1 MKKKVLYI
9 HPLHPSGMDFLRER
23 YDVTVDDDESKEHLL
38 SVIGDYHAVTTR
50 LTVIDADIIAAGKN
64 LKAIAKHGVGVD
76 NIDVSAATE
85 RGIAVLTTGTAN
97 SVSVAEHAFF
107 AAGALAKRIVHL
119 DDAMRHG
126 NWASRDEKGSIDLNG
141 RTLGLVGM
149 GRIGSAMAFMA
160 KNGFSMPVIVYDP
173 FLTKEAVEREGYLW
187 TDDVDDLCAR
197 ADVLSLHVP
206 LTDGT
211 RNLID
216 ARRLAMMKPTAI
228 VLNFA
233 RGGVVNEDDLYV
245 ALRDKTIAAA
255 AIDAWEHEPPDFK
268 HPLFQLDN
276 VLLSPHC
283 GTFTE
288 DSRKRMSMAVA
299 EGIDAVLSG
308 RVPVNAANKLE
319 LYGEE

>member
-9 HPLHPSGMDFLRER
+9 HPLHPNGMDYLRER
-23 YDVTVDDDESKEHLL
+23 YDVTVDDNDSKEHLL
-38 SVIGDYHAVTTR
+38 SVIGNYHAVTTR
-50 LTVIDADIIAAGKN
+50 LTMIDKDIIAAGKN
-64 LKAIAKHGVGVD
+64 LEAIAKHGVGVD
-76 NIDVSAATE
+76 NIDLSAATD

-107 AAGALAKRIVHL
+107 SAGALAKRIVYL
-119 DDAMRHG
+119 DEAMRKG
-126 NWASRDEKGSIDLNG
+126 NWSSRDERGSIDLYG

-149 GRIGSAMAFMA
+149 GRIGSAMAAMA
-160 KNGFSMPVIVYDP
+160 KNGFEMTVIVYDP
-173 FLTKEAVEREGYLW
+173 FLSKEEIKAQGYEW
-187 TDDVDDLCAR
+187 TDNVDYLCTNS
-197 ADVLSLHVP
+197 DVLSLHVP

-211 RNLID
+211 QNLID
-216 ARRLAMMKPTAI
+216 SRRLSMMKPTSF

-255 AIDAWEHEPPDFK
+255 AIDAWVKEPPDLN
-268 HPLFQLDN
+268 HPIFSLDN
-276 VLLSPHC
+276 VLMSPHC

-308 RVPVNAANKLE
+308 KIPANAANKKE
-319 LYGEE
+319 LYDEA